1 MKKATAKAVVFFVR
15 KIFALF
21 QMPDIAVVLCDGTVG

>member
-1 MKKATAKAVVFFVR
+1 MEKGHRESGGLFCK